1 MDRRHRGGADGGRRQ
16 RDPLVDT
23 LAIIAAWIVGTAGL
37 LAALVYLWSRA
48 VHVWRF
54 GRRVADRID
63 ELHELAQRTEA
74 LAQRE
79 LTANGG
85 SSMKDKLDEQC
96 ASIRALHTVL
106 AGHMEDDVLIM
117 GHILK
122 EIEEIRMRP

>member
-1 MDRRHRGGADGGRRQ
+1 M
-16 RDPLVDT
+16 DT
-23 LAIIAAWIVGTAGL
+23 LAVIAAWIVGTAGL

-63 ELHELAQRTEA
+63 ELHELVLRVDK
-74 LAQRE
+74 LAERE

-96 ASIRALHTVL
+96 GNIVALRGEF
-106 AGHMEDDVLIM
+106 AGHVEDDVLIQ
-117 GHILK
+117 GRILERLD
-122 EIEEIRMRP
+122 EIVSQP